1 MAKIIRRKENICWAI
16 IIIFTVF
23 IHCFKIGSIPYG
35 IDVDELGM
43 GYDAWCLA
51 NFGTDRYLNSFP
63 VYLINYSGGQ
73 SALYA
78 YLCAP
83 FVYFF
88 GFSAAVFRIPAV
100 IFSFLTFLFSVK
112 IADKLWHNKKLNLLV
127 GFVYM
132 VSPVFM
138 MLYRIGLDCNLM
150 LGTSAIF
157 IYCLIRA
164 VDSGKIGEFVLAGI
178 TGGIVLYSYVI
189 SHMVMPVF
197 VVLIWLYLI
206 YVKKINFKQTVALAI
221 PLCILAIPLILMHI
235 INMAGLEEMKVGIF
249 TIPKLYR
256 YRSDDLSYED
266 IIKNLVN
273 FFKTTL
279 LYDKLK
285 FNSIPQFG
293 NMYIISFPFIL
304 LGMLDGIKTLI
315 MSVKERCW
323 NVYVVIVLWFIC
335 VYLTGAFIGLDGGP
349 SVYHLNSVFLPY
361 LFFVTYGIAIF
372 YKFILR
378 FGRNIARMCVAVCL
392 TAYVCFFGGFVKYY
406 FFDYTKDTYL
416 LDPFNFMF
424 DDVLEY
430 MQEELPQGVSERTTY
445 IGDGNQ
451 TYAYYLGSTYTTPYE
466 YNQLADD
473 EPYTLWQWTLEY
485 KNYRF
490 NFPEEVDPTGN
501 YIVPETSTEYVD
513 LYRQYGLKEE
523 HIGTHYL
530 FWNALLDSERSTAE
544 AIVSWGHGA
553 SEGTIVPDSGDET
566 SLSGWAIDLSDGK
579 VWDDI
584 IACVDGEYYVAEKME
599 RQDVVD
605 VLQDDAFLSC
615 GFHINIPTEKILNS
629 NVKVYFIN
637 YQNQVSYIEE
647 LHG

>member
-1 MAKIIRRKENICWAI
+1 MVNLLKRKEKICWAI
-16 IIIFTVF
+16 IIILTIF

-35 IDVDELGM
+35 INVDEMGM

-83 FVYFF
+83 FVYIF
-88 GFSAAVFRIPAV
+88 GFSATVFRIPAV
-100 IFSFLTFLFSVK
+100 IFSFLTFLFSIK

-127 GFVYM
+127 GFIYM
-132 VSPVFM
+132 VSPVFL

-150 LGTSAIF
+150 LGASAIF
-157 IYCLIRA
+157 IYCLIKA
-164 VDSGKIGEFVLAGI
+164 VDSGKIGKFVLAGV

-197 VVLIWLYLI
+197 VILIWLYLI
-206 YVKKINFKQTVALAI
+206 YVKKINFKQSIALAI
-221 PLCILAIPLILMHI
+221 PLFILAIPLILMHI
-235 INMAGLEEMKVGIF
+235 INMTGLDEMTVGIF

-256 YRSDDLSYED
+256 YRSDDLSYEV
-266 IIKNLVN
+266 IFKNLIT

-279 LYDKLK
+279 LYDKLN

-293 NMYIISFPFIL
+293 NMYIISVPFIL
-304 LGMLDGIKTLI
+304 LGMFGGIRTLI
-315 MSVKERCW
+315 ISVKERCW
-323 NVYVVIVLWFIC
+323 NAYVIIVLWFIC
-335 VYLTGAFIGLDGGP
+335 VYLTGALIGLDGGP
-349 SVYHLNSVFLPY
+349 SVYHLNSVFLTY
-361 LFFVTYGIAIF
+361 LFFITNGISIF
-372 YKFILR
+372 YKFMLR
-378 FGRNIARMCVAVCL
+378 FGINIAQGCIVACL
-392 TAYVCFFGGFVKYY
+392 VLYVCFGGLFVKYY
-406 FFDYTKDTYL
+406 FCDYTKDTYL

-430 MQEELPQGVSERTTY
+430 MQEKLPQGVAGRTTY

-466 YNQLADD
+466 YNPLVDD
-473 EPYTLWQWTLEY
+473 KPYTLWQWTLGY

-490 NFPEEVDPTGN
+490 NFPDKLDSIGN

-513 LYRQYGLKEE
+513 LYRQYGFKEE

-530 FWNALLDSERSTAE
+530 FWNSMLNSEQSNVE
-544 AIVSWGHGA
+544 AIVSWGHGV
-553 SEGTIVPDSGDET
+553 SEGYIVPDDGECT
-566 SLSGWAIDLSDGK
+566 VLSGWSINTTYGN
-579 VWDDI
+579 VWDDV
-584 IACVDGEYYVAEKME
+584 IAYADGEYYVAEKME

-605 VLQDDAFLSC
+605 VLLDNRFLNC
-615 GFHINIPTEKILNS
+615 GFHIDIPTEKLTQS
-629 NVKVYFIN
+629 NVKVYFID
-637 YQNQVSYIEE
+637 YHDQVCYIEVIQN
-647 LHG
+647 